1 MSEQLIGRW
10 GPYDPK
16 TPEDKKK
23 ARIQAQKRRESQA
36 MQQAW
41 LDKHKSCANGCG
53 KPVAFYTDSPSLSL
67 KHGGCCSLEC
77 EEAWKANNNQPA
89 APQGAKKRTMA
100 KPTQPIQKIAR
111 VYLRVSTEAQDLERQ
126 EAIVLQAKAS
136 GYYVAG
142 VYREKASGARAD
154 RPELLR
160 MIADLQAGE
169 VVIAER
175 IDRISRLPLVDAEKL
190 VHTIQA
196 KGARLA
202 VPGVLDLSEV
212 ATEAQGTAK
221 IVLEAMQTMLLR
233 MALQIAREEYETRR
247 ERQAQGIELA
257 KSAGR
262 YKGRKPNQAQHARIV
277 ALRLAGY
284 SIQKTADM
292 TETSTAQVK
301 RVWVMHKK
309 AAA

>member
-190 VHTIQA
+190 VHT
-196 KGARLA
+196 GF
-202 VPGVLDLSEV
+202 VE
-212 ATEAQGTAK
+212 
-221 IVLEAMQTMLLR
+221 
-233 MALQIAREEYETRR
+233 
-247 ERQAQGIELA
+247 
-257 KSAGR
+257 
-262 YKGRKPNQAQHARIV
+262 
-277 ALRLAGY
+277 
-284 SIQKTADM
+284 
-292 TETSTAQVK
+292 
-301 RVWVMHKK
+301 
-309 AAA
+309 